1 MKALLAIFVCFLLC
15 ILSCKKNELP
25 AKQTFDIHHSSSS
38 PTIVTD
44 PRDTVSGDYSGT
56 MHHVRTTVWGAYTT
70 IDTTYPYTLHVTIDI
85 SSTSNANSL
94 WMDGIEMDA
103 NSSYAVQMNYF
114 WRTNHPRQSAN
125 GQFTLHSTYTG
136 LNFMHADG
144 WQGTADTYTFQ
155 GNK

>member
-1 MKALLAIFVCFLLC
+1 MKRALLLLFIC
-15 ILSCKKNELP
+15 IAGIYSCKKDDLP
-25 AKQTFDIHHSSSS
+25 SNRTFDIAVS
-38 PTIVTD
+38 PASPVLVTD
-44 PRDTVSGDYSGT
+44 PRDTVSGDYTGT
-56 MHHVRTTVWGAYTT
+56 MHHVRTTLWGAYTT
-70 IDTTYPYTLHVTIDI
+70 IDTIYPYTLHVTIDI

-125 GQFTLHSTYTG
+125 GQFTFYSTYTE
-136 LNFMHADG
+136 LNFMHSDG